1 MKVFSLEEGTLAVQ
15 IARKVI
21 EAAIMKEEPG
31 EIDIPD
37 SFREHG
43 GIFTTISTYP
53 AKNLRGCIGYPQ
65 PVMPIYKAIVESAVA
80 AATKDHRFPRL
91 VPLELNRI
99 ILEVSLLTKPSPI
112 KNTDPT
118 SYPRL
123 VSVGKHG
130 LIVKKKG
137 RSGLLLPQVPVEL
150 GWNSYEFLNQTCVK
164 AGLPAKTWMDRTT
177 EVLTFTAEVF
187 EEMSPGGTVKRKGLV

>member
-21 EAAIMKEEPG
+21 EAKIMKQEPG

-43 GIFTTISTYP
+43 GIFTTINTYP
-53 AKNLRGCIGYPQ
+53 SKNLRGCIGYPQ

-80 AATKDHRFPRL
+80 AATKDNRFPRL
-91 VPLELNRI
+91 VPLELNRVTV
-99 ILEVSLLTKPSPI
+99 EVSMLTKPSPI
-112 KNTDPT
+112 KNADPS

-123 VSVGKHG
+123 VTVGKHG
-130 LIVKKKG
+130 LIVKMKG

-150 GWNSYEFLNQTCVK
+150 NWNSFEFLNQTCVK
-164 AGLPAKTWMDRTT
+164 AGIPAKSWMDGKT